1 MCEHGSRF
9 PLWGMSSWIHW
20 QTTGGCW
27 CSLCTKAQAGT
38 SLMTWGPFAWF
49 VSEFPNALNFMQ
61 SEASSCSI
69 IPSTTVCRSYVVKQS
84 LGSSKNYHWYFDAQP
99 MIKRLKGHLSPNSYI
114 FFRCVMI
121 SMSVKDQITEDAP
134 LTPSVW
140 ILWWELTFSQC
151 ISVMQSAIVSK
162 KRKTK

>member
-1 MCEHGSRF
+1 M
-9 PLWGMSSWIHW
+9 
-20 QTTGGCW
+20 
-27 CSLCTKAQAGT
+27 
-38 SLMTWGPFAWF
+38 
-49 VSEFPNALNFMQ
+49 
-61 SEASSCSI
+61 
-69 IPSTTVCRSYVVKQS
+69 CRSYVVKQS

-151 ISVMQSAIVSK
+151 ISVMQSAIVSQK
-162 KRKTK
+162 CKTKNSASKCVILCRDHINVADVRPDLQVTRLEVVNQRKAAETAYRTLATPMRSA